1 MEFRQGV
8 NNWLGRPSLHLFC
21 YCHHY
26 SCAFIQILNDR
37 SDLQTSYIQKTT
49 LAIDLLRDFPFLH
62 GLPPPTPAIGGF
74 STSSLSSSSSVWSF
88 WTSPPSHP
96 IYVTIFPA
104 SSWHPSVPSS
114 ICINQRGFMSLS
126 DDKDIIQFF
135 IKKLGIQFL
144 EWDLLTTLWAVK
156 LLSIS
161 PWGSIWTQR
170 HISHISHMLKVHCA
184 P

>member
-1 MEFRQGV
+1 MI
-8 NNWLGRPSLHLFC
+8 WLANQLHTE
-21 YCHHY
+21 
-26 SCAFIQILNDR
+26 D
-37 SDLQTSYIQKTT
+37 DLGE
-49 LAIDLLRDFPFLH
+49 IDLLRDLPFLH

-74 STSSLSSSSSVWSF
+74 STSSLSSSWSSVWSF

-96 IYVTIFPA
+96 IYITIFPA

-114 ICINQRGFMSLS
+114 ICICVQHSNWLPRGFLSLS
-126 DDKDIIQFF
+126 DDKDVIQFF
-135 IKKLGIQFL
+135 IVKKLGIQFL
-144 EWDLLTTLWAVK
+144 EWDLLTTPWAVK

-161 PWGSIWTQR
+161 LWRSIWTQR